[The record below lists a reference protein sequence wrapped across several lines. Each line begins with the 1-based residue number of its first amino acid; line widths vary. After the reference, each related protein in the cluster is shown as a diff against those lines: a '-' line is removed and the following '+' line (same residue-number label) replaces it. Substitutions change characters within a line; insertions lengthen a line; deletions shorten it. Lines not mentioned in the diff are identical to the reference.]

1 MKNFFKGVRRHIGRL
16 DAGQLREQYNLVA
29 DEAEFFD
36 LILSTID
43 RGILVLD
50 DRGEVKF
57 ENAAV
62 KSLVGMDGAQ
72 AVEALAL
79 PLGKASRREMS
90 TTYPESRF
98 LEVQTFPMKEG
109 TLVQIRDTT
118 A

>member
-90 TTYPESRF
+90 TT
-98 LEVQTFPMKEG
+98 
-109 TLVQIRDTT
+109 
-118 A
+118 